1 MVNSPIILFVIKKLL
16 IIEKYEVV
24 SSLLFALSKFL
35 FLLTERTRE
44 LGQLIDRQKIEKM
57 KIKREKVCNF
67 SWSTAVRD

>member
-1 MVNSPIILFVIKKLL
+1 MALSKPPNGEQPDYFIRDKKLL

-44 LGQLIDRQKIEKM
+44 LGQLIDRQKIEK
-57 KIKREKVCNF
+57 
-67 SWSTAVRD
+67 